1 MTIQFEQVRDK
12 FEAWAIE
19 HGFNLTRHPNDNDFY
34 FNKEV
39 SMLFVCFATGY
50 TYGSEDQMN
59 SFADELK
66 ETFMP
71 TAQEVLIE
79 RALDDE

>member
-1 MTIQFEQVRDK
+1 MTLFEQVRDK
-12 FEAWAIE
+12 FESWATE

-39 SMLFVCFATGY
+39 SMLFVCFADGFALGCNTQMDRIEKEFNSW
-50 TYGSEDQMN
+50 SE
-59 SFADELK
+59 A
-66 ETFMP
+66 TP
-71 TAQEVLIE
+71 AQVALIE

>member
-1 MTIQFEQVRDK
+1 MTIQFEQVRNK

-34 FNKEV
+34 FNREV

-59 SFADELK
+59 SFANELK
-66 ETFMP
+66 EAFMP

-79 RALDDE
+79 RALDDD